1 MAEGGVR
8 RAVEDAAETIGSS
21 GGLVGTFIRHP
32 NAANLLMMLMIL
44 IGVFSIMKINTQFF
58 PSVDRPNINVVVT
71 WSGASAED
79 IERNILAIIE
89 PEVRFTEGLDEMTST
104 AREGS
109 GTIRLEFEDGTNM
122 QKALSD
128 VETAVKSVSTLP
140 VDAET
145 PTVTKASF
153 FDRIAS
159 LSVGGTAS
167 EAVKRQWAK
176 RIRDDLIARGIDK
189 VEFTALRDQE
199 LRVDVPER
207 ELRRLGLTISDISGS
222 VTSNSK
228 DLPSG
233 SLEGALER
241 QLRALA
247 DAESPETLGDIEILA
262 FSSGEKVLLGDIA
275 DIRNSFDKDATR
287 GFTGGNVGIEI
298 DVRRAASADTLR
310 TARILSDYLEEIR
323 PQLPE
328 NIEIET
334 YEVASDALFERI
346 MLLVKNGAGG
356 LVLVVGILFVFLNS
370 RIAFWVAAG
379 IPVALLATIGFM
391 FVSGQS
397 INMISLFGLIMML
410 GIIVDDAIV
419 VGEHTNTRLEMGD
432 SPVAAA
438 ENGVNMMIR
447 PVMAAMT
454 TTLAAFAPMLLITG
468 TIGQIMG
475 VLPLV
480 VIAVIIASLLECFYV
495 LPGHLAHALEGQ
507 KTPRWSYWRQFFFAF
522 VFVVAATAAATPYSP
537 LESLISKDGT
547 VGSVLDGFGSQ
558 SMPLRAI
565 AVAGSALLL
574 ATAIE
579 AVILFIRRKAASSG
593 SQKTGSTGL
602 HESRFRVWF
611 DRNFKWFRD
620 GPFNKLVTL
629 SYRWRYVTVSI
640 AIGLA
645 MVIVAGL
652 IQGKRVEFVF
662 FPSPEAENIR
672 GNVSFMAGLPEEQ
685 ALRAIASI
693 EAAFRKVEAEL
704 TGGDEELAESI
715 FVMFSKASRFGGTSA
730 TIKVQLTSSEVRN
743 VRTPDIVR
751 AWSRAV
757 PGIPG
762 VSRFSVYQSR
772 GGPPGR
778 DIDVEL
784 RGDRI
789 SDLKAAATE
798 IIPILGSVVGVSG
811 VDDNLPYGK
820 PELVIE
826 MLPRGAALGFS
837 ADSIG
842 RQLRNA
848 FDGQIPFRFARG
860 DDEVT
865 VRISQ
870 IMRSGGTG
878 ALRNFELKSPSG
890 EFVPLTEVARLTERQ
905 GFAFISRKDG
915 KTKISVTGD
924 IDNEANTTDG
934 VIEELDNSGVIA
946 EIAGR
951 YGIDYRYGGRSQE
964 QKTAFA
970 DLQLGMIVALS
981 VIYIIL
987 AWVFA
992 SYWRPIAVML
1002 IIPFGIVGAVF
1013 GHWVLGIQLTIL
1025 SMIGLL
1031 GLSGILVND
1040 SIILVT
1046 RLDERLK
1053 QGETLF
1059 EAATGASRDRLRAVL
1074 LTSLTTI
1081 GGLLPLLF
1089 ERSLQAQFLMPMAV
1103 TIVFGLAMATLLV
1116 LFLVPALVGIGFDIR
1131 KSFVAV
1137 FGDPQHRSIGHD
1149 TP

>member
-1 MAEGGVR
+1 MAERGVR
-8 RAVEDAAETIGSS
+8 RVIEEAAGTIGGS
-21 GGLVGTFIRHP
+21 GGLVRTFIRHP

-44 IGVFSIMKINTQFF
+44 IGVFAILKINTQFF
-58 PSVDRPNINVVVT
+58 PSVDRPNINISVS

-89 PEVRFTEGLDEMTST
+89 PEVRFTEGLDEMTAT

-109 GTIRLEFEDGTNM
+109 GSIRLEFEDGTDM
-122 QKALSD
+122 QRALSE
-128 VETAVKSVSTLP
+128 VEAAVKGIGTLP

-145 PTVTKASF
+145 PTVSKASF
-153 FDRIAS
+153 FDRVAS
-159 LSVGGTAS
+159 ISVGGTAS
-167 EAVKRQWAK
+167 EAVKREWAK

-189 VEFTALRDQE
+189 VDFTALRDQE
-199 LRVDVPER
+199 LQVDIPER
-207 ELRRLGLTISDISGS
+207 ELRRLDLTIADVSDAVS
-222 VTSNSK
+222 SNSK

-233 SLEGALER
+233 SLAGAVER

-247 DAESPETLGDIEILA
+247 DAETPETLGNIEVLA

-275 DIRNSFDKDATR
+275 DVRNAFDRDATR
-287 GFTGGNVGIEI
+287 GFTNGNVAIEI

-310 TARILSDYLEEIR
+310 TARIMNDYLEEIR
-323 PQLPE
+323 PQLPD
-328 NIEIET
+328 NIELKT
-334 YEVASDALFERI
+334 YEVAADALFERI
-346 MLLVKNGAGG
+346 MLLVKNGLGG

-370 RIAFWVAAG
+370 RVAFWVAAG
-379 IPVALLATIGFM
+379 IPVALLATVGFM

-432 SPVAAA
+432 SPADAA
-438 ENGVNMMIR
+438 ENGVGMMLK
-447 PVMAAMT
+447 PVMAAMA
-454 TTLAAFAPMLLITG
+454 TTLAAFAPMMLITD

-507 KTPRWSYWRQFFFAF
+507 KAPRWSYWRQFFFAF
-522 VFVVAATAAATPYSP
+522 VLVVAATAAAAPFSPVDAMVSDDSP
-537 LESLISKDGT
+537 LRSL
-547 VGSVLDGFGSQ
+547 LDGFAALA
-558 SMPLRAI
+558 MPARMVM
-565 AVAGSALLL
+565 VAGLALLI
-574 ATAIE
+574 ATALE
-579 AVILFIRRKAASSG
+579 ALILWLRRKAAAG
-593 SQKTGSTGL
+593 TGNDRAQR
-602 HESRFRVWF
+602 HESRFRIWF
-611 DRNFKWFRD
+611 DRNFVSFRD
-620 GPFNKLVTL
+620 GPFNRLVALT
-629 SYRWRYVTVSI
+629 YRWRYVTVSI
-640 AIGLA
+640 AVGLTLI
-645 MVIVAGL
+645 IVVGL
-652 IQGKRVEFVF
+652 IEGKRVEFVF

-672 GNVSFMAGLPEEQ
+672 GNVSFMAGLPEDQ
-685 ALRAIASI
+685 ALEAVARI
-693 EAAFRKVEAEL
+693 EGAFREIENEL
-704 TGGDEELAESI
+704 TDGGEELAESI
-715 FVMFSKASRFGGTSA
+715 FVMFNKASRRGGTSA
-730 TIKVQLTSSEVRN
+730 TIKVQLTSSEVRS

-751 AWSRAV
+751 AWSQAV

-762 VSRFSVYQSR
+762 VSRFSVFQSR

-784 RGDRI
+784 RGNRI
-789 SDLKAAATE
+789 SDLKAAAAE
-798 IIPILGSVVGVSG
+798 IIPIVGSVSGVSG

-905 GFAFISRKDG
+905 GFAYISRKDG

-924 IDNEANTTDG
+924 IDNEVNTTDG
-934 VIEELDNSGVIA
+934 VIAQLEEGGLISAIA
-946 EIAGR
+946 AR
-951 YGIDYRYGGRSQE
+951 YGVDYRYGGRSQE
-964 QKTAFA
+964 QQTAFA

-992 SYWRPIAVML
+992 SYWRPLAVML

-1013 GHWVLGIQLTIL
+1013 GHWILGIQLTIL
-1025 SMIGLL
+1025 SLIGLL
-1031 GLSGILVND
+1031 GLGGILVND

-1046 RLDERLK
+1046 RLDERLRNG
-1053 QGETLF
+1053 QTLY

-1103 TIVFGLAMATLLV
+1103 TIVFGLAMATVLV
-1116 LFLVPALVGIGFDIR
+1116 LFLVPALVGIGNDIR
-1131 KSFVAV
+1131 DSFIAV
-1137 FGDPQHRSIGHD
+1137 FGHRPRQRP
-1149 TP
+1149 T

>member
-8 RAVEDAAETIGSS
+8 RAVEGAAETLHAS
-21 GGLVGTFIRHP
+21 GGLVRTFIRHP

-44 IGVFSIMKINTQFF
+44 IGIFAIMRINTQFF
-58 PSVDRPNINVVVT
+58 PSVDRPNIDIAVT

-89 PEVRFTEGLDEMTST
+89 PEVRFTEGVDEMTST

-109 GTIRLEFEDGTNM
+109 GSIQLEFEEGTDM
-122 QKALSD
+122 QQALSD
-128 VETAVKSVSTLP
+128 VDTAVKSITTLP
-140 VDAET
+140 EDAET
-145 PTVTKASF
+145 PTVSKATF
-153 FDRIAS
+153 FDRVAS
-159 LSVGGTAS
+159 VSVGGTAS
-167 EAVKRQWAK
+167 EAVKREWAK

-189 VEFTALRDQE
+189 VDFTALRDPE
-199 LRVDVPER
+199 LQVDVPER
-207 ELRRLGLTISDISGS
+207 ELRRLGLTVSDVSEA
-222 VTSNSK
+222 VEANSQ

-233 SLEGALER
+233 SLPGAVER
-241 QLRALA
+241 QLRSLA
-247 DAESPETLGDIEILA
+247 DAETPKTLGQVEILA
-262 FSSGEKVLLGDIA
+262 FPSGEKVLLDDIA
-275 DIRNSFDKDATR
+275 DIRNGFDDDATR
-287 GFTGGNVGIEI
+287 GFTGGNVAIEI

-310 TARILSDYLEEIR
+310 TARILDDYLEEIR
-323 PQLPE
+323 PQLPA
-328 NIEIET
+328 NIEIAT
-334 YEVASDALFERI
+334 YEVAADALLERI
-346 MLLVKNGAGG
+346 MLLVKNGVGG
-356 LVLVVGILFVFLNS
+356 LVLVIAILFIFLDS
-370 RIAFWVAAG
+370 RIAFWVAVG
-379 IPVALLATIGFM
+379 IPVALLATVGFM

-432 SPVAAA
+432 SPMVAA
-438 ENGVNMMIR
+438 ENGVGMMLK
-447 PVMAAMT
+447 PVLAAMT
-454 TTLAAFAPMLLITG
+454 TTLAAFAPMLLITD

-480 VIAVIIASLLECFYV
+480 VIAVIVASLLECFYV
-495 LPGHLAHALEGQ
+495 LPGHLAHALERQ
-507 KTPRWSYWRQFFFAF
+507 KAPRWSYWRQFFFAF
-522 VFVVAATAAATPYSP
+522 VFVIAATP
-537 LESLISKDGT
+537 LQQSLGNGT
-547 VGSVLDGFGSQ
+547 VLAGFADL
-558 SMPLRAI
+558 PTPARAL
-565 AVAGSALLL
+565 ATAGFALLL
-574 ATAIE
+574 ATGIE
-579 AVILFIRRKAASSG
+579 AVILWLRRKATSRRADRG
-593 SQKTGSTGL
+593 EAERTG
-602 HESRFRVWF
+602 RFRRWF
-611 DRNFKWFRD
+611 DGHFARFRD
-620 GPFNKLVTL
+620 GPFNRSVTL
-629 SYRWRYVTVSI
+629 SYRWRYVTLAV
-640 AIGLA
+640 AVGCA
-645 MVIVAGL
+645 MVLAVGL

-672 GNVSFMAGLPEEQ
+672 GNVSFIAGLPETE
-685 ALRAIASI
+685 ALEAIADI
-693 EAAFRKVEAEL
+693 EAAFRRVESEL
-704 TGGDEELAESI
+704 TGGEEELAEAI

-730 TIKVQLTSSEVRN
+730 TIKVQLTASERRS

-751 AWSRAV
+751 AWARAV

-762 VSRFSVYQSR
+762 VTRFSVFQSR

-778 DIDVEL
+778 DIDIEL

-798 IIPILGSVVGVSG
+798 MIPILGSVAGVSG

-865 VRISQ
+865 VRIAQ

-878 ALRNFELKSPSG
+878 ALRNFELISPAG
-890 EFVPLTEVARLTERQ
+890 DFVPLTEVARLTERQ
-905 GFAFISRKDG
+905 GFAYISRKDG
-915 KTKISVTGD
+915 QTTISVTGD
-924 IDNEANTTDG
+924 IDNDVNTTDG
-934 VIEELDNSGVIA
+934 VIAELEEGGVIA
-946 EIAGR
+946 AIAARHGL
-951 YGIDYRYGGRSQE
+951 DYRYGGRTEEQE
-964 QKTAFA
+964 TAFA
-970 DLQLGMIVALS
+970 DLRLGMIVALS

-992 SYWRPIAVML
+992 SYWRPLAVML
-1002 IIPFGIVGAVF
+1002 IIPFGLVGAVF
-1013 GHWVLGIQLTIL
+1013 GHWLLGIQLTIL
-1025 SMIGLL
+1025 SLIGLL
-1031 GLSGILVND
+1031 GLGGILVND

-1053 QGETLF
+1053 QGEALL

-1103 TIVFGLAMATLLV
+1103 TIVFGLALATLLV
-1116 LFLVPALVGIGFDIR
+1116 LFLVPTLIGIGNDIR
-1131 KSFVAV
+1131 NGFIAV
-1137 FGDPQHRSIGHD
+1137 FGHQPRAVRSGPD
-1149 TP
+1149 AG

>member
-1 MAEGGVR
+1 MAQGGVR
-8 RAVEDAAETIGSS
+8 RVMENAADTIGGS
-21 GGLVGTFIRHP
+21 GWLVRTFIRHP

-44 IGVFSIMKINTQFF
+44 IGVFSILKINTQFF
-58 PSVDRPNINVVVT
+58 PSVDRPNINISLS

-79 IERNILAIIE
+79 IERNMLAIIE
-89 PEVRFTEGLDEMTST
+89 PEVRFTEGVDEMTST

-109 GTIRLEFEDGTNM
+109 GSIRLEFEDGTDM
-122 QKALSD
+122 QKALSE

-140 VDAET
+140 EDSET

-153 FDRIAS
+153 FDRVAS

-167 EAVKRQWAK
+167 EEVKREWAK
-176 RIRDDLIARGIDK
+176 RIRDDLISRGIDK
-189 VEFTALRDQE
+189 VEFTALRDKE
-199 LRVDVPER
+199 LQVDVPER
-207 ELRRLGLTISDISGS
+207 ELRRLGLTISDVSQA

-233 SLEGALER
+233 SLSGAVER

-247 DAESPETLGDIEILA
+247 DAETPESLGNIEVLA

-275 DIRNSFDKDATR
+275 DIRNTFDQDATR
-287 GFTGGNVGIEI
+287 GFAGGNVGIEI

-310 TARILSDYLEEIR
+310 TARIMNDYVEEIR
-323 PQLPE
+323 PQLPD
-328 NIEIET
+328 NIEINT
-334 YEVASDALFERI
+334 YEVAADALFERI
-346 MLLVKNGAGG
+346 MLLVKNGVGG

-379 IPVALLATIGFM
+379 IPVALLATVGFM

-432 SPVAAA
+432 SPADAA
-438 ENGVNMMIR
+438 ENGVGMMLK
-447 PVMAAMT
+447 PVIAAMA
-454 TTLAAFAPMLLITG
+454 TTLAAFAPMVLITG

-507 KTPRWSYWRQFFFAF
+507 KSPRWSYWRQFFFAF
-522 VFVVAATAAATPYSP
+522 VLVVAATAAAAPFSP
-537 LESLISKDGT
+537 LDTMLSDEGFLRSL
-547 VGSVLDGFGSQ
+547 LDGFVAQ
-558 SMPLRAI
+558 AMPTQTI
-565 AVAGSALLL
+565 AVAGLALLI
-574 ATAIE
+574 ATALE
-579 AVILFIRRKAASSG
+579 AMILWLRRKAAGRPSE
-593 SQKTGSTGL
+593 GSTQIQ
-602 HESRFRVWF
+602 ESRFRIWF
-611 DRNFKWFRD
+611 DGNFARFRD
-620 GPFNKLVTL
+620 GPFNRLVTL
-629 SYRWRYVTVSI
+629 SYHWRYVTVSI

-645 MVIVAGL
+645 LILVIGL
-652 IQGKRVEFVF
+652 VQGKRVEFVF

-672 GNVSFMAGLPEEQ
+672 GNISFMAGLPEEQ
-685 ALRAIASI
+685 ALEAIGRI
-693 EAAFRKVEAEL
+693 EAAFQKIENDL
-704 TGGDEELAESI
+704 TDGEEELARSI

-730 TIKVQLTSSEVRN
+730 TIKVQLTSSEVRS

-762 VSRFSVYQSR
+762 VSRFSVFQSR

-789 SDLKAAATE
+789 ADLKAAAAE
-798 IIPILGSVVGVSG
+798 IIPIVGSVPGVSG

-890 EFVPLTEVARLTERQ
+890 EWVPLTEVARLTERQ
-905 GFAFISRKDG
+905 GFAYISRKDG

-924 IDNEANTTDG
+924 IDNEVSTTDG
-934 VIEELDNSGVIA
+934 VIEVLEDGGLIE
-946 EIAGR
+946 EIATR
-951 YGIDYRYGGRSQE
+951 YGVDYRYGGRSQE
-964 QKTAFA
+964 QQTAFA
-970 DLQLGMIVALS
+970 DLQLGMVVALS

-992 SYWRPIAVML
+992 SYWRPLAVML

-1013 GHWVLGIQLTIL
+1013 GHWILGIQLTIL
-1025 SMIGLL
+1025 SLIGLL

-1053 QGETLF
+1053 LGESLR

-1116 LFLVPALVGIGFDIR
+1116 LFLVPALVGVGNDIR
-1131 KSFVAV
+1131 NSFVAV
-1137 FGDPQHRSIGHD
+1137 FGHQPRQR
-1149 TP
+1149 PV

>member
-1 MAEGGVR
+1 MADTGDRSQTIDPASGG
-8 RAVEDAAETIGSS
+8 GP
-21 GGLVGTFIRHP
+21 GGLVRTFIRHP

-44 IGVFSIMKINTQFF
+44 IGVFSILKINTQFF
-58 PSVDRPNINVVVT
+58 PSVDRPNINISLT

-79 IERNILAIIE
+79 IERNILAVIE
-89 PEVRFTEGLDEMTST
+89 PEVRFTEGVDEMTST

-109 GTIRLEFEDGTNM
+109 GSIRLEFEDGTDM
-122 QKALSD
+122 QKALSE
-128 VETAVKSVSTLP
+128 VETAVKGVSTLP
-140 VDAET
+140 EDAEE
-145 PTVTKASF
+145 PTVSKASF
-153 FDRIAS
+153 FDRVAS

-167 EAVKRQWAK
+167 ETVKRQWAK

-189 VEFTALRDQE
+189 VDFTALRAPE
-199 LRVDVPER
+199 LQVDVPER
-207 ELRRLGLTISDISGS
+207 ELRRLGLTISDVSERI
-222 VTSNSK
+222 TDNSR

-241 QLRALA
+241 QLRSLA
-247 DAESPETLGDIEILA
+247 DAETPETLGQVEVLA
-262 FSSGEKVLLGDIA
+262 FPSGEKVVLGDIA
-275 DIRNSFDKDATR
+275 DVRNGFDEDETR
-287 GFTGGNVGIEI
+287 GFTDGNIGIEI
-298 DVRRAASADTLR
+298 DVRRAATADTLR
-310 TARILSDYLEEIR
+310 TARILDDYIEEII

-328 NIEIET
+328 NIEIRT
-334 YEVASDALFERI
+334 YEVASNALFERI
-346 MLLVKNGAGG
+346 VLLVKNGAGG
-356 LVLVVGILFVFLNS
+356 LVLVVGILFIFLNS
-370 RIAFWVAAG
+370 CIAFWVAAG
-379 IPVALLATIGFM
+379 IPVALLATVGLM
-391 FVSGQS
+391 YVSGQS

-432 SPVAAA
+432 SPAFAA
-438 ENGVNMMIR
+438 ENGVGMMLK

-454 TTLAAFAPMLLITG
+454 TTLAAFAPMLLITD

-480 VIAVIIASLLECFYV
+480 VIAVIVASLLECFYV

-507 KTPRWSYWRQFFFAF
+507 RAPRWSYWRQFFFAF
-522 VFVVAATAAATPYSP
+522 VIVVLATVAAAPFLLLSVIIPDTGLMRAAVDGFADAAMPVRALTAAG
-537 LESLISKDGT
+537 L
-547 VGSVLDGFGSQ
+547 
-558 SMPLRAI
+558 
-565 AVAGSALLL
+565 ALLI
-574 ATAIE
+574 ATALE
-579 AVILFIRRKAASSG
+579 AMILWFRRRSASAHPDATS
-593 SQKTGSTGL
+593 L
-602 HESRFRVWF
+602 RESRFRVWF
-611 DRNFKWFRD
+611 DRNFVRFRD
-620 GPFNKLVTL
+620 GAFNRFVSL
-629 SYRWRYVTVSI
+629 SYRWRYVTV
-640 AIGLA
+640 AVAVGLA
-645 MVIVAGL
+645 MVLVAGL

-672 GNVSFMAGLPEEQ
+672 GNVSFFAGLPEEE
-685 ALRAIASI
+685 AFKAIARV
-693 EAAFRKVEAEL
+693 EGAFRQIENEL
-704 TGGDEELAESI
+704 TGGEEPLAESI

-730 TIKVQLTSSEVRN
+730 TIKVQLTQSEDRT

-751 AWSRAV
+751 AWRRAV

-762 VSRFSVYQSR
+762 VSRFSVFQSR

-789 SDLKAAATE
+789 SDLKAAANE
-798 IIPILGSVVGVSG
+798 MIPVLGSIAGVSG

-837 ADSIG
+837 AESIG

-865 VRISQ
+865 VRVSQ
-870 IMRSGGTG
+870 VMRSGGTG
-878 ALRNFELKSPSG
+878 ALRNFELRGPTG

-905 GFAFISRKDG
+905 GLAYISRKDG
-915 KTKISVTGD
+915 KTEISVTGD
-924 IDNEANTTDG
+924 IDNEVNTTDG
-934 VIEELDNSGVIA
+934 VIEELEAGDAIA
-946 EIAGR
+946 DIAAR
-951 YGIDYRYGGRSQE
+951 YNIDYAFGGRSQE
-964 QKTAFA
+964 QRTAFA
-970 DLQLGMIVALS
+970 DLQLGAIVALS

-1002 IIPFGIVGAVF
+1002 IIPFGLVGAVL
-1013 GHWVLGIQLTIL
+1013 GHWLLGIQLTVL
-1025 SMIGLL
+1025 SIIGLL
-1031 GLSGILVND
+1031 GLAGILVND

-1053 QGETLF
+1053 RGEPLY
-1059 EAATGASRDRLRAVL
+1059 EAAIGASRDRLRAVL

-1116 LFLVPALVGIGFDIR
+1116 LFLVPALVGIGNDIR
-1131 KSFVAV
+1131 NAFIAL
-1137 FGDPQHRSIGHD
+1137 FGHQPRTGSA
-1149 TP
+1149 

>member
-1 MAEGGVR
+1 MADSGVR
-8 RAVEDAAETIGSS
+8 RVMENAAGTIGGS
-21 GGLVGTFIRHP
+21 GGLVRTFIRHP

-44 IGVFSIMKINTQFF
+44 MGVFSILKINTQFF
-58 PSVDRPNINVVVT
+58 PSVDRPNINISVS

-79 IERNILAIIE
+79 IERNILAIVE
-89 PEVRFTEGLDEMTST
+89 PEVRFTEGVDEMTST

-109 GTIRLEFEDGTNM
+109 GSIRLEFEDGTDM
-122 QKALSD
+122 QRALSD
-128 VETAVKSVSTLP
+128 VETAVKSISTLP
-140 VDAET
+140 ADAET
-145 PTVTKASF
+145 PTVSKASF
-153 FDRIAS
+153 FDRVAS

-167 EAVKRQWAK
+167 EQVKRDWAK

-189 VEFTALRDQE
+189 VDFTALRDQE
-199 LRVDVPER
+199 LQVDVPER
-207 ELRRLGLTISDISGS
+207 ELRRLGLTISDVADA

-233 SLEGALER
+233 SIGGAIER
-241 QLRALA
+241 QLRSLA
-247 DAESPETLGDIEILA
+247 DAESRQTLGNIEVLA
-262 FSSGEKVLLGDIA
+262 FPSGEKVLLGDIA
-275 DIRNSFDKDATR
+275 DIRDTFDQDATR
-287 GFTGGNVGIEI
+287 GFTGGDVAIEI

-310 TARILSDYLEEIR
+310 TARILDDYLQEIR
-323 PQLPE
+323 PQLPD
-328 NIEIET
+328 NIELKT

-346 MLLVKNGAGG
+346 MLLVKNGVGG
-356 LVLVVGILFVFLNS
+356 LVLVIGILFVFLNS

-379 IPVALLATIGFM
+379 IPVALLATVGFM
-391 FVSGQS
+391 FISGQS

-432 SPVAAA
+432 SPADAA
-438 ENGVNMMIR
+438 ENGVGMMLK
-447 PVMAAMT
+447 PVMAAMA

-507 KTPRWSYWRQFFFAF
+507 KSPRWSYWRQFFFAF
-522 VFVVAATAAATPYSP
+522 VFVVAATAAVSP
-537 LESLISKDGT
+537 FSPIETRLSDDGVLRT
-547 VGSVLDGFGSQ
+547 LLDGLTAQ
-558 SMPLRAI
+558 AMPVQMI
-565 AVAGSALLL
+565 AVAGFALLI
-574 ATAIE
+574 ATVLEAAI
-579 AVILFIRRKAASSG
+579 LWLRRKAAHGDSEAG
-593 SQKTGSTGL
+593 GAEI
-602 HESRFRVWF
+602 HESRFRIWF
-611 DRNFKWFRD
+611 DRNFARFRD
-620 GPFNKLVTL
+620 GPFNRLVTL

-640 AIGLA
+640 AVGLTL
-645 MVIVAGL
+645 VLVVGL

-685 ALRAIASI
+685 ALQAIARI
-693 EAAFRKVEAEL
+693 EGAFERIEEEL
-704 TGGDEELAESI
+704 TGGEEELAESI

-730 TIKVQLTSSEVRN
+730 TIKIQLTSSEVRT

-762 VSRFSVYQSR
+762 VSRFSVFQSR

-789 SDLKAAATE
+789 SDLKAAASE
-798 IIPILGSVVGVSG
+798 IIPVLGSVSGVSG

-820 PELVIE
+820 PELVVE

-837 ADSIG
+837 AESIG

-905 GFAFISRKDG
+905 GFAYISRKDG

-924 IDNEANTTDG
+924 IDNEVNTTDG
-934 VIEELDNSGVIA
+934 VIGQLEEGGLIS
-946 EIAGR
+946 EIANR
-951 YGIDYRYGGRSQE
+951 YGVDYQYGGRSQE
-964 QKTAFA
+964 QETAFA
-970 DLQLGMIVALS
+970 DLQLGLIVALS

-1013 GHWVLGIQLTIL
+1013 GHWILGVQLTIL
-1025 SMIGLL
+1025 SLMGLL
-1031 GLSGILVND
+1031 GLAGILVND
-1040 SIILVT
+1040 SIILVS

-1053 QGETLF
+1053 SGETLHA
-1059 EAATGASRDRLRAVL
+1059 AATGASRDRLRAVL

-1116 LFLVPALVGIGFDIR
+1116 LFLVPALVGIGSDIR
-1131 KSFVAV
+1131 NSFIAV
-1137 FGDPQHRSIGHD
+1137 FGHQPRRRSA
-1149 TP
+1149 